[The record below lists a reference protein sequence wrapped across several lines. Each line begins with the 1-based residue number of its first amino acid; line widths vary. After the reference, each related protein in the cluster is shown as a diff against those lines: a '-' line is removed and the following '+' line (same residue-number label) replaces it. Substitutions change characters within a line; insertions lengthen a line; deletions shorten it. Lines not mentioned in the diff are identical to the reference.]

1 MRKAALLLVVLAAC
15 DGTYAPISL
24 GGKARWNLDQ
34 PFYIEVSPTMPK
46 AQLVLEAMRTAVGR
60 AGGSLT
66 VETSAEQ
73 KLTLLDTDA
82 SYCQG
87 KGVEAFAALPATG
100 KIYFCHSA
108 TVLASYTAHDM
119 ELIAA
124 HELGHVLSNHG
135 SHLGGEPPAGS
146 CPSYAMMSANRTCR
160 SSEAYTDDDKEYICG
175 SLNAAGG
182 ICRKGPSTVSVGRD
196 HD

>member
-46 AQLVLEAMRTAVGR
+46 AQMVLAAMRAAVGR

-66 VETSAEQ
+66 VDASAEQ

-82 SYCQG
+82 SYCQR

-135 SHLGGEPPAGS
+135 FHLGGEPPAGI
-146 CPSYAMMSANRTCR
+146 CPSHAMMSVNRTCR
-160 SSEAYTDDDKEYICG
+160 TSEAYTDDDKEYICG
-175 SLNAAGG
+175 SLNTAGG
-182 ICRKGPSTVSVGRD
+182 ICRKGPSPVSAGRCND
-196 HD
+196 